1 MICNKCKQPN
11 ALQLELESGGTT
23 NEVHFACE
31 CPKCGKQ
38 NWHAPAPIVTDG
50 PNGVRVTVR
59 QRLATRLRIS
69 IQSMNLMHACH
80 RASPPLGRGAGAAPQ
95 LSHLSSEN
103 THRSPRK
110 LGLVALVCVMY
121 LVVSGGAYGLED
133 AVRMAGP
140 RLTLLLCVIVPL
152 TLSLPTALMAAELT
166 ALMPVEGGFYFW
178 VKEALGP
185 FAGFAEAYLTILYTA
200 VDMAIYPVLFASY
213 LSFIVPLG
221 PAGQVAIGVALVWLA
236 GGLNFLGVRPVGMT
250 SIVLAAILVSPF
262 AILVMVGL
270 PRLIH
275 FRTPTPPLFGADAL
289 GALGA
294 GLTIVIWNFSGW
306 ENLSVVSAEI
316 EDPRRNY
323 LRAVL
328 IALPVIVA
336 GYVLPLAVSV
346 SGATTA
352 ADWGTGSFSQVG
364 YTIGGRALGGALA
377 LGGAVMSF
385 AVFEAAMLWVSR
397 MPFVLARERYLSA
410 PLAQLWSSTSTPGK
424 SILLCCV
431 VFTLLVPV
439 GFVALVVLDVFFYMA
454 ALTLELFALIRLR
467 TLMPNRT
474 GLFMITGGRTGL
486 ALVVMLPILTWA
498 ATFGLAISAGVAG
511 HDFILAVALGICVWP
526 AYAICRRRY
535 GGPPAIDPPPTS
547 ITA

>member
-1 MICNKCKQPN
+1 MPQVPTQEKD
-11 ALQLELESGGTT
+11 
-23 NEVHFACE
+23 
-31 CPKCGKQ
+31 
-38 NWHAPAPIVTDG
+38 AP
-50 PNGVRVTVR
+50 
-59 QRLATRLRIS
+59 LARTL
-69 IQSMNLMHACH
+69 H
-80 RASPPLGRGAGAAPQ
+80 
-95 LSHLSSEN
+95 
-103 THRSPRK
+103 SPRK
-110 LGLVALVCVMY
+110 LGLIPLVCVMY

-133 AVRMAGP
+133 SVRMAGP
-140 RLTLLLCVIVPL
+140 RLTLLLCLVVPL

-213 LSFIVPLG
+213 LSFILPLG
-221 PAGQVAIGVALVWLA
+221 PAAQIAIGIALVWAA
-236 GGLNFLGVRPVGMT
+236 GGLNFLGVRPVGIA
-250 SIVLAAILVSPF
+250 SVVLAAILVSPF
-262 AILVMVGL
+262 AILVIVGL
-270 PRLIH
+270 PHLIH
-275 FRTPTPPLFGADAL
+275 FKMPTPPLFGTDAL

-294 GLTIVIWNFSGW
+294 GLTVVIWNFSGW

-316 EDPRRNY
+316 ENPRRNY

-328 IALPVIVA
+328 IAMPVIVA

-352 ADWGTGSFSQVG
+352 ADWGTGSFSHVG
-364 YTIGGRALGGALA
+364 YAIGGRALGGALA
-377 LGGAVMSF
+377 VGGAVMSF

-397 MPFVLARERYLSA
+397 MPFVLARERYLSP
-410 PLAQLWSSTSTPGK
+410 PLAQLWSTTATPGK
-424 SILLCCV
+424 SILLCCI

-454 ALTLELFALIRLR
+454 ALSLELLALMRLRKLMPDRTGMFTIAGGRPALALIV
-467 TLMPNRT
+467 
-474 GLFMITGGRTGL
+474 
-486 ALVVMLPILTWA
+486 ALPILTWT
-498 ATFGLAISAGVAG
+498 ATFGLAISAGVAKR
-511 HDFILAVALGICVWP
+511 DFILAIVLGALVWP
-526 AYAICRRRY
+526 AYTITRHRY